1 MKSAVWLKDSGFGR
15 IAAVALSAALFAVT
29 MGVSCDGTGPGPG
42 PGPSSRQLF
51 VVNNNISVTS
61 HTNADTANNDV
72 LPATELPAG
81 AVTNIFQPRAI
92 AVTKDNLLL
101 VGRQNGGITVH
112 ENAKTVTGNV
122 LADRI
127 VEGNQTLLGGPIS
140 FVYDKTNDR
149 LYVGDIDADAG
160 VLVFNNVGNAA
171 FTGNKAPDRMFN
183 PPDRKP
189 DDVSGMTINAMDFD
203 AAGSLYVAD
212 TSGSNL
218 NSSRILV
225 FDTPATASGSTTPA
239 RTLTSLSWT
248 VIEDFA
254 IDSLGNMY
262 VVDGSA
268 NVYVFTNIAA
278 AQTGLIAPARTI
290 TITGT
295 GVALRGILIG
305 MNGVGYVA
313 DSGNHA
319 VHKFNDIKAEQGS
332 QQGDTIID
340 GSNTGLFSP
349 RQMYLVEP

>member
-1 MKSAVWLKDSGFGR
+1 MV
-15 IAAVALSAALFAVT
+15 LSTAFFTVT
-29 MGVSCDGTGPGPG
+29 MGLSCPGGDPGPG
-42 PGPSSRQLF
+42 PGSSKQLF

-61 HTNADTANNDV
+61 HTSADTANGDV

-81 AVTNIFQPRAI
+81 AVTDLFQPRAI

-112 ENAKTVTGNV
+112 NNATTVTGNK

-127 VEGNQTLLGGPIS
+127 IEGNQTLLGGPIS
-140 FVYDKTNDR
+140 FAYDKTNDR
-149 LYVGDIDADAG
+149 LYVGDIDAPSG
-160 VLVFNNVGNAA
+160 VIVFNNVGGAG
-171 FTGNKAPDRMFN
+171 FTGNKAPDRKFN

-203 AAGSLYVAD
+203 SAGGLYVAD
-212 TSGSNL
+212 TSGLNL

-225 FDTPATASGSTTPA
+225 FDTPATSSGSTTPA

-248 VIEDFA
+248 VIEDLA

-268 NVYVFTNIAA
+268 NVYVYTNIAA
-278 AQTGLIAPARTI
+278 ANNVIAPARTI
-290 TITGT
+290 TISGN

-313 DSGNHA
+313 DAGNHA

-340 GSNTGLFSP
+340 GSNTGLFTP
-349 RQMYLVEP
+349 RQMFIVEP

>member
-1 MKSAVWLKDSGFGR
+1 MN
-15 IAAVALSAALFAVT
+15 SAASWKGSRWARISV
-29 MGVSCDGTGPGPG
+29 GVLATAIITVSTGLSCPGGPGPG
-42 PGPSSRQLF
+42 PGPGNSRQLF

-61 HTNADTANNDV
+61 HTNADTANGDA

-81 AVTNIFQPRAI
+81 AATDLFQPRAI

-112 ENAKTVTGNV
+112 TNATTATGNTLASRIVTGN
-122 LADRI
+122 
-127 VEGNQTLLGGPIS
+127 QTMLNGPIS
-140 FVYDKTNDR
+140 FAYDKTNDR
-149 LYVGDIDADAG
+149 LYVGDISADAG

-171 FTGNKAPDRMFN
+171 FTGDKAPDRKFN

-189 DDVSGMTINAMDFD
+189 DGVSGMTINAMDFD

-212 TSGSNL
+212 TSGLNL

-225 FDTPATASGSTTPA
+225 FDTPATSSGSTAPA

-248 VIEDFA
+248 VIEDLA
-254 IDSLGNMY
+254 IDANGNMY

-268 NVYVFTNIAA
+268 NVYVYNNIGAATN
-278 AQTGLIAPARTI
+278 LIAPARTI
-290 TITGT
+290 TITGN

-313 DSGNHA
+313 DAGNHD
-319 VHKFNDIKAEQGS
+319 VHKITGIASAQGS
-332 QQGDTIID
+332 QQGSTVIN
-340 GSNTGLFSP
+340 GSNTGLFTP
-349 RQMYLVEP
+349 RQMFIVEP